1 MRPGH
6 RAIVLSG
13 GLAIT
18 WVSIR
23 RSSGRVSCRGTIV
36 MFAIKNGC
44 DFFHEPRHFILHLGM
59 RFQSYIKVQD
69 DLFETGSFDFFQ
81 GLSDT
86 GRVGQQNGVSVRA
99 SRRDIY
105 NLAGSFLGR
114 WAMPGWRTLCNSV
127 FGEFVALPPA
137 PEVMFADPCRMH
149 ADHIGVQRLVGDV
162 GNELV

>member
-1 MRPGH
+1 MRPGR

-13 GLAIT
+13 GLAMIT

-36 MFAIKNGC
+36 MFPIKNGG

-59 RFQSYIKVQD
+59 RLQSYIKVQD

-81 GLSDT
+81 GLRDT
-86 GRVGQQNGVSVRA
+86 GRVAQQNGVFRQVLRLYLLQSLYHLDEISITWR
-99 SRRDIY
+99 
-105 NLAGSFLGR
+105 GR

-127 FGEFVALPPA
+127 FGEFVVLPPA
-137 PEVMFADPCRMH
+137 PWCRQS
-149 ADHIGVQRLVGDV
+149 A
-162 GNELV
+162 